1 MKITKNTTINKMFE
15 LGFTEMRFK
24 QLIVNENE
32 DIFTLEDFK
41 KKWKNVWIR
50 QLFNRQI

>member
-41 KKWKNVWIR
+41 KMEECMDSAII
-50 QLFNRQI
+50 Q